1 MFLEM
6 LGDFCIL
13 SLSPSPMTSC
23 FPTKTSYLQIKEIL
37 QTLCYLFVKLKNS
50 YPPLNFSVL
59 FYTFFSHS
67 SAFSLAN

>member
-1 MFLEM
+1 M
-6 LGDFCIL
+6 LGDFL
-13 SLSPSPMTSC
+13 HSFSLSFSNDFLLSY
-23 FPTKTSYLQIKEIL
+23 KTSYLQIKEIL

-50 YPPLNFSVL
+50 YPSLNFSVL